1 MRNACIMAVGKGG
14 TGGGGGC
21 GTIGKTGRFRIIGKL
36 ETQLDISVF
45 GNKKYVYI
53 PQMNEKMTAFK
64 YIVQCYKCNCSLI
77 EENRENSLHFTN
89 EKTVIIQIIW
99 NTFQICRA

>member
-14 TGGGGGC
+14 TGGGGVAAQSA
-21 GTIGKTGRFRIIGKL
+21 KTGRFRIIGKL
-36 ETQLDISVF
+36 ETHLDISVF

-64 YIVQCYKCNCSLI
+64 YIVQ
-77 EENRENSLHFTN
+77 
-89 EKTVIIQIIW
+89 
-99 NTFQICRA
+99 